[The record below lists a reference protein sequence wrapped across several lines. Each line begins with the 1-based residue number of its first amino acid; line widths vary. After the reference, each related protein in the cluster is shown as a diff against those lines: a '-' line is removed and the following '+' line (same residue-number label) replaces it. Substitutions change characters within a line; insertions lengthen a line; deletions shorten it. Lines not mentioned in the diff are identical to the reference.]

1 MARAPSPFS
10 SGEADLLL
18 DFLLTDFSLERPRS
32 DFTLEVLLERDLR
45 SSERERDLRLV
56 DRLRDLCV
64 RERERDLRLR
74 GRDLVD
80 GDLERDLCPDLERE
94 RCRRERDLQK
104 TNSS

>member
-1 MARAPSPFS
+1 MGRTPSPFS
-10 SGEADLLL
+10 IGEADLLL

-64 RERERDLRLR
+64 RERELDLRLR
-74 GRDLVD
+74 GRDLLD
-80 GDLERDLCPDLERE
+80 GDLERDPERE
-94 RCRRERDLQK
+94 RCRRDLEK
-104 TNSS
+104 IKSS